1 MSASIS
7 KKDQIVALLTGKIDV
22 LVADRLGK
30 SVVDFR
36 PYLSV
41 TRGDVE
47 EFLGSHPGEAE
58 KYYAEKS
65 QCEPLHDRH
74 LIGMRD
80 GKYLVAWSDHGRTRF
95 ERLFATLAEA
105 VADHVLV
112 THGMN

>member
-1 MSASIS
+1 MNSPIS
-7 KKDQIVALLTGKIDV
+7 KEEQIVALLTGKIYE
-22 LVADRLGK
+22 LVANRLGK
-30 SVVDFR
+30 SVVDVR

-47 EFLGSHPGEAE
+47 EFLQAHPAEAE
-58 KYYAEKS
+58 KYFEEKS
-65 QCEPLHDRH
+65 QREPLPDRD

-80 GKYLVAWSDHGRTRF
+80 GKYLVAWSDHGQSRF
-95 ERLFATLAEA
+95 ERSFPTLAEA